1 MKNGTGLIVIISLL
15 TLLCQSSQG
24 REQLH
29 TPAPG
34 VFLQKWL
41 EDQGAA
47 DQLLVLLDLDDTSIT
62 SPEGQWLGRSDMF
75 YYLLKREMAA
85 HPDQSKKEVAER
97 IDPLLVEVYRRVP
110 VIPTDNKLSSTVE
123 QLKSKGVTVLGF
135 TARGR
140 GINEVTLEQLDKTG
154 IQFTDTG
161 PSRFLPID
169 DNRSF
174 RMERGVV
181 FVSHGNR
188 KGETLVSLLK
198 NGILAKP
205 ARVML
210 IDDRQRHLDDMA
222 QALSG
227 YDPKIDF
234 QPVFCSYLEGKKPFA
249 PEASERQLLDFLYQ
263 WRNDAVIG
271 SVIRKDPF
279 TQNFIKRCKLLPK
292 ADSQSCQALRNMIL
306 R

>member
-1 MKNGTGLIVIISLL
+1 MIISLIA
-15 TLLCQSSQG
+15 LLRQFSQAS
-24 REQLH
+24 EQLK

-34 VFLQKWL
+34 QFLQHWAQEVKAP
-41 EDQGAA
+41 Q
-47 DQLLVLLDLDDTSIT
+47 QLLLLLDLDDTSIT

-75 YYLLKREMAA
+75 YYLLDREMAT
-85 HPDQSKKEVAER
+85 HPDKSKQEVAER

-110 VIPTDNKLSSTVE
+110 VIPTDNKLPAIVE

-154 IQFTDTG
+154 IHFTDTG

-169 DNRSF
+169 DKRSF

-198 NGILAKP
+198 KGVLAKP

-227 YDPKIDF
+227 YDARIDF
-234 QPVFCSYLEGKKPFA
+234 QPVLCSYLEGKKPFA
-249 PEASERQLLDFLYQ
+249 AQESERQLLDFLYQ
-263 WRNDAVIG
+263 WRKDEVIG
-271 SVIRKDPF
+271 SVIRNDLF
-279 TQNFIKRCKLLPK
+279 TQDFIKRCKQLPK
-292 ADSQSCQALRNMIL
+292 TGGQSCQALRSMLL